1 MFETKKAPQIAGL
14 FNINKGLF
22 TIAYYFLTTLITLE
36 APSAFTSIM

>member
-22 TIAYYFLTTLITLE
+22 TIAYFLTTLITLE